1 MVTVSADVTD
11 FMKNYLEGLIETGRY
26 KSYGDLFR
34 DMIREKMD
42 SEKEDFANWYIEKE
56 DKQTKEQ
63 IIYLKKKG
71 LI

>member
-11 FMKNYLEGLIETGRY
+11 YMKNYLEKLIETGRY

-56 DKQTKEQ
+56 DKQTKKQ
-63 IIYLKKKG
+63 ILYLKEKG